1 LVTCGGRDL
10 EGSRLAPDDGI
21 GDDLHAAHLH
31 WVVQPLLCQKK
42 KRTKSSSEQARPHNP
57 AETNSRR
64 GHPEARLLQYST
76 AVAVEPEGRRRRSIA
91 AAARRRRKCCLVAIA
106 AGGALALRRMD

>member
-1 LVTCGGRDL
+1 MVIRTSSPAQPRRNKL
-10 EGSRLAPDDGI
+10 ETG
-21 GDDLHAAHLH
+21 
-31 WVVQPLLCQKK
+31 
-42 KRTKSSSEQARPHNP
+42 
-57 AETNSRR
+57 R